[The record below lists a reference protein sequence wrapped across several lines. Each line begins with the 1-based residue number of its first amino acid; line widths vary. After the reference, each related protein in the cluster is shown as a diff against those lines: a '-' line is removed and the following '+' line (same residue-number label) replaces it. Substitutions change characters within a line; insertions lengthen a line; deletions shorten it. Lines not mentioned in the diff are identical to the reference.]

1 MVGLHQHLHHL
12 HHQVVVLVQLPSV
25 LELLVWMATGC
36 AIMHHLLLRVAALE
50 ERQSALVLRVWMVPG
65 YAIGTPLHNLQ
76 VVAPVQHPSVVVLL
90 VSMESGLVGHRLN
103 PTLQF
108 VLEPTAQVKTRK

>member
-1 MVGLHQHLHHL
+1 MMSLRLVPLTEPQLVGLGRLRHLHQQLRHHL
-12 HHQVVVLVQLPSV
+12 HRVV
-25 LELLVWMATGC
+25 
-36 AIMHHLLLRVAALE
+36 ALE
-50 ERQSALVLRVWMVPG
+50 EHQSALVLRAWMVPG
-65 YAIGTPLHNLQ
+65 YAIGTPLHHLQ

-90 VSMESGLVGHRLN
+90 ASMESGLVGHRLN